1 MTAGVG
7 GRRATQPTAG
17 WRPPRRLAAD
27 EDGLRVRFV
36 EESGWRER
44 TFDFAGLP
52 VEPEM
57 QRWLARVFARRAGPR
72 SATKRMGTAVGHFD
86 ILRGFA
92 ASLAT
97 ASPPPRGPADLRPAH
112 VTAFVLR
119 YRGQPSER
127 EYLKRLRVLLRDDP
141 ELPEPA
147 RSALVSARLAPAA
160 PVSPVV
166 GYSDTEWQQIMTV
179 VRRDVRLARD
189 RIRAGRR
196 LLDRFRAGDLP
207 FDGPEAGLGVLLDVF
222 DRTGDFPR
230 VGSGVHSRAVQK
242 AGGMT
247 GLGGRLCLSSDEA
260 VAFCL
265 LLVALT
271 GENFGTVAAW
281 PTAHHR
287 PDGGAGDT
295 RVALVEEVKP
305 RRGPDRE
312 HMVIALEDLPD
323 GVPAALEAAGE
334 ETRLFR
340 SPLRVYQLLVEL
352 TELSRRHGGHTS
364 AFSAFVARPGPLGSR
379 WTEGVNATDLLWWAR
394 RRGFPAAAEAGPD
407 TQPAV
412 HVGRL
417 RQTVI
422 ERRRQPIAHTRQTM
436 NDHYLR
442 RSRTVQEDSRMV
454 VGAALREQVDSA
466 RAAQGMPVLAVAFL
480 AHARR
485 DPAAAAA
492 TAGMEPDTL
501 HRLISGVQDT
511 ALASCTDHRN
521 GPHTAAGQPC
531 PVSFL
536 DCLDCPNA
544 RALPHQLGVQMLA
557 AERLRALRPNLIP
570 AVWEAHLR
578 RRLDQLEEILNHYT
592 PAERDHARATVTA
605 RQQQLVDDLLDGR
618 WDLR

>member
-1 MTAGVG
+1 MSGMGAG
-7 GRRATQPTAG
+7 GRRATQPAAG
-17 WRPPRRLAAD
+17 WRPPQRLEAD
-27 EDGLRVRFV
+27 GDGLRVRFI
-36 EESGWRER
+36 EESGRRER

-52 VEPEM
+52 VERDV

-86 ILRGFA
+86 VLRGFA
-92 ASLAT
+92 ASLAG
-97 ASPPPRGPADLRPAH
+97 ASPPPRGPVDLRPAH

-141 ELPEPA
+141 ELPEPT
-147 RSALVSARLAPAA
+147 RMTLLSVRLAPAA
-160 PVSPVV
+160 PVSPLV
-166 GYSDTEWQQIMTV
+166 GYSDTEWQRIMTV

-189 RIRAGRR
+189 RIRANRQ
-196 LLDRFRAGDLP
+196 LLGRFRAGALP
-207 FDGPEAGLGVLLDVF
+207 SEGPESGLGVLLDVF
-222 DRTGDFPR
+222 DRTGDLPR
-230 VGSGVHSRAVQK
+230 VGSGGHCRAVRD
-242 AGGMT
+242 AGGMAAV
-247 GLGGRLCLSSDEA
+247 GGRLCLSSDEA

-271 GENFGTVAAW
+271 GENFGTIAAW

-287 PDGGAGDT
+287 PDGGDGDT
-295 RVALVEEVKP
+295 GVALVEEVKP

-312 HMVIALEDLPD
+312 HMVIALEDLPA
-323 GVPAALEAAGE
+323 GLEAADE

-340 SPLRVYQLLVEL
+340 SPLRVYRLLVEL

-364 AFSAFVARPGPLGSR
+364 AFSAFVARPGRLGSR

-394 RRGFPAAAEAGPD
+394 RRGFPAATEAGPG
-407 TQPAV
+407 TKPAV

-442 RSRTVQEDSRMV
+442 RSRTVQDDSRTV

-466 RAAQGMPVLAVAFL
+466 RAAQGMPVLTVALL

-485 DPAAAAA
+485 DPGAAAA
-492 TAGMEPDTL
+492 TAGMDQDTL
-501 HRLISGVQDT
+501 RLLISGAQDT

-521 GPHTAAGQPC
+521 GPHTTAGQPC
-531 PVSFL
+531 PASFL

-557 AERLRALRPNLIP
+557 AERLHALRPNLIP

-592 PAERDHARATVTA
+592 PAERDQARATVTA